1 MKKIFLLV
9 YSLTF
14 LSTVALC
21 QELTLG
27 DTLEIKRQAR
37 FCIIQFGDILNQLAK
52 PDEYFRKY
60 NVENFIKKFYEESS
74 PDQIFRD
81 SIILIEDDL
90 NPNSRPP
97 TFEEE
102 KPIQRYLNDFFQFYE
117 KSVGTS
123 VVFSDIQV
131 SDVQQGEYLYVNVI
145 YENEFLN
152 KHKYIDQP
160 YEKYRRIATVKAAP
174 SNTGWKV
181 LITYIGFYRTPTIE
195 REEAISFNE
204 EVNQV
209 PSDTL
214 EKEEVPEK
222 PIGEQRS
229 VMAIQ
234 KGNFSNVQ
242 DAYKKGE
249 SFEISW
255 SQGFENPV
263 NLSLYQD
270 KVHQASLN
278 PGITNNRYTGA
289 IPKKTKP
296 GDSYNF
302 QLYDPVTKTT
312 LQSGYFKVRR
322 KIPLG
327 LQIPVYVGVGAA
339 VFILLQDKDPGPGP
353 GPDPTTEQPFPRP
366 PDPVDN

>member
-1 MKKIFLLV
+1 MKKKLLLIFC
-9 YSLTF
+9 LTF
-14 LSTVALC
+14 ISSTATLC
-21 QELTLG
+21 QELTVG

-60 NVENFIKKFYEESS
+60 NVENFIKKFYENSS

-102 KPIQRYLNDFFQFYE
+102 KTIQRYLNDFFQFYE

-123 VVFSDIQV
+123 VVFSDIEV
-131 SDVQQGEYLYVNVI
+131 SDIQQGEYLYVNVT

-152 KHKYIDQP
+152 RHKYIDQP
-160 YEKYRRIATVKAAP
+160 YEKYKRIATVKAEP

-181 LITYIGFYRTPTIE
+181 MITYIGYLRTPTIGQ
-195 REEAISFNE
+195 EEAISFTE
-204 EVNQV
+204 EVNKL

-214 EKEEVPEK
+214 EKEEALEK

-229 VMAIQ
+229 VMAVQ
-234 KGNFSNVQ
+234 RNFSNVQ

-270 KVHQASLN
+270 KAHQASLN
-278 PGITNNRYTGA
+278 PNITNSRYTGT

-296 GDSYNF
+296 GNSYNF
-302 QLYDPVTKTT
+302 QLYDPVTKTS

-339 VFILLQDKDPGPGP
+339 VFILLQDKDPGPERP
-353 GPDPTTEQPFPRP
+353 PVTTEQPFPRP